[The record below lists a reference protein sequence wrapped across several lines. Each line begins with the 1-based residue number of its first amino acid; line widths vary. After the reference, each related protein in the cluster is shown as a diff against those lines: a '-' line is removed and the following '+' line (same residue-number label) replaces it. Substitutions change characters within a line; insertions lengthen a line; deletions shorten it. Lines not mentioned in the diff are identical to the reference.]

1 MITKRM
7 KIIPKRMGSFILK
20 KPIKGV
26 TYFLINFAFQTPK
39 IKLKFTYN
47 NVMDSKRQLKVARL
61 IQKEMSQ
68 LFISNLRELVQGEMV
83 TVSYVKMT
91 PDLREA
97 RIYLSFMLKKD
108 YQPLMDN
115 LNANLSKVRGALG
128 RNLGK
133 SMRVIPS
140 IEFYYDDTFDYTD
153 KMNAIL
159 DDLNIPKKDDKKD

>member
-1 MITKRM
+1 
-7 KIIPKRMGSFILK
+7 MGSFILK

-26 TYFLINFAFQTPK
+26 TYFLSNFVFQSPK

-68 LFISNLRELVQGEMV
+68 LFITNLRELVSGEMV
-83 TVSYVKMT
+83 TVSYVKVT

-108 YQPLMDN
+108 YKPLMDN
-115 LNANLSKVRGALG
+115 LNKNISKVRGALG

-140 IEFYYDDTFDYTD
+140 LEFYYDDTFDYTD
-153 KMNAIL
+153 EMNALLEKL
-159 DDLNIPKKDDKKD
+159 DIPKKDDDK